1 MIFYFFAIKPIYFFI
16 YTHNAVRLYQRA
28 VIKTHIDRFRD
39 PRVGV
44 DVPAVLLP
52 SNFHDAAEGSLKR
65 PNSTLYKG
73 FRRRPAPFVVPAP
86 QNTAAQRAPT

>member
-1 MIFYFFAIKPIYFFI
+1 M
-16 YTHNAVRLYQRA
+16 
-28 VIKTHIDRFRD
+28 
-39 PRVGV
+39 
-44 DVPAVLLP
+44 PAVLLP

-86 QNTAAQRAPT
+86 QNTAAQRAPTRKLSQSIYMGLYHRHLVLVGQIAIEIT